1 MVVSV
6 AAKRA
11 EIALRYNG
19 AKRGDD
25 RVHLAP
31 IRIAELC
38 RIFRDRYGQHLPEDD
53 AGREDARIMAN
64 HLAMLN
70 GDQRRNIASWMARWT
85 PWMPELELARLID
98 QVLAKTRRWR
108 ADTLGKRL
116 NLTEAERQRLRVT
129 TIGAC
134 DMTKAERK
142 AARKA
147 RKREAMRNRR
157 KATGAKL
164 RAEYLAESAERA
176 KPWTAEGISRRTW
189 YRRRKRPGL

>member
-38 RIFRDRYGQHLPEDD
+38 RIFRDRYGQHLPDD

-64 HLAMLN
+64 HLAMLK
-70 GDQRRNIASWMARWT
+70 GDQRRNIASWMARWA
-85 PWMPELELARLID
+85 PWMRLDEVSRLID
-98 QVLAKTRRWR
+98 AVLAKSLRWC

-116 NLTEAERQRLRVT
+116 NLTEAERSRLKIT
-129 TIGAC
+129 TIGSV
-134 DMTKAERK
+134 DMTKAERES
-142 AARKA
+142 ARKA
-147 RKREAMRNRR
+147 RKRQAKRQQRR
-157 KATGAKL
+157 KQGIKP
-164 RAEYLAESAERA
+164 RAEYEQHSINRA
-176 KPWTAEGISRRTW
+176 KPWIAEGISRRTW
-189 YRRRKRPGL
+189 YRRQQQAAQ